1 MDMHTLLCGTATP
14 TIVDRTNAAGVW
26 GSLSFGLGRFPIV
39 YPLSH
44 GSQRQ
49 RYAGTRCTSNV
60 SLSLQIGQRTL
71 LVRQP
76 CLVLPC
82 SLRLAYCLLPTAY
95 CLLPTSPHSPP
106 DSTTCTFNQQYH
118 STYLPTYLT
127 FTRICDCPYTTSLPF
142 WTCRRTALP
151 PSPPSP
157 PFPPRGAIGFL
168 VSAGMA

>member
-1 MDMHTLLCGTATP
+1 MMADEWCMDMHTLLCGTATP

-82 SLRLAYCLLPTAY
+82 SLRLAYCLLPTVY
-95 CLLPTSPHSPP
+95 CLPHLTPLQTPLPVPLTN
-106 DSTTCTFNQQYH
+106 STAVP
-118 STYLPTYLT
+118 TYLPT
-127 FTRICDCPYTTSLPF
+127 
-142 WTCRRTALP
+142 
-151 PSPPSP
+151 
-157 PFPPRGAIGFL
+157 
-168 VSAGMA
+168 